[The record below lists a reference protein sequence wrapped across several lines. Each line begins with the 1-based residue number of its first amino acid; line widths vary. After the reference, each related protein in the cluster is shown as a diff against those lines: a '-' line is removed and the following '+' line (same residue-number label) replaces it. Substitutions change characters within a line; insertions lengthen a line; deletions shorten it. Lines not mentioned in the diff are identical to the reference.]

1 MARLLALHLLLRRL
15 AAGRPRA
22 AGREAERGQAV
33 AEFAITV
40 SLVLAVA
47 VTALQMVPAISAR
60 GRVLD
65 AAATATERAARY
77 LAPGGLA
84 PSDQRKDLCG
94 QIRAL
99 LVAQLPAAGLPVTG
113 SATGCAV
120 PASGH
125 RLAPTAGENLAVWV
139 SALDPKSG
147 EADPSLRLDPDA
159 GGAGRYLEAGP
170 GMERKGQAESDP
182 WIRVQSRE
190 RQDRVGELLGR
201 RHGAAPTAGYRKHRR
216 GDRA

>member
-159 GGAGRYLEAGP
+159 GGAGVRIEVCVAYRWKVPGGLIWLLSNGP
-170 GMERKGQAESDP
+170 GDIGSTVKSVFTYQFCGQDLIDAT
-182 WIRVQSRE
+182 RTR
-190 RQDRVGELLGR
+190 
-201 RHGAAPTAGYRKHRR
+201 
-216 GDRA
+216 